1 MRIYIIGFMYSG
13 KSTVGKKLANLM
25 NLKHID
31 TDKVFETKYNITISS
46 FFEKYGENLFRE
58 LEHKILLETIKED
71 NCIISTGGGL
81 PCFHNNIEIIKE
93 NGISIYL
100 NMSPISIIHRINNSK
115 KKRPLLQNKSPEE
128 LQEYIE
134 KLLKE
139 REILYNQANLKIKG
153 EDPNIKEIQAEL
165 ISYIQLN
172 NLS

>member
-1 MRIYIIGFMYSG
+1 MYSG

-25 NLKHID
+25 NLNHID
-31 TDKVFETKYNITISS
+31 TDKVFESKYNITISS
-46 FFEKYGENLFRE
+46 FFEKYGEDLFRE
-58 LEHKILLETIKED
+58 LEHKILLETIEED
-71 NCIISTGGGL
+71 NIIVSTGGGL

-134 KLLKE
+134 NLLRE
-139 REILYNQANLKIKG
+139 REVFYNQANLKIKG
-153 EDPNIKEIQAEL
+153 EDPNIKEIQSEL
-165 ISYIQLN
+165 SSYIQKN
-172 NLS
+172 

>member
-1 MRIYIIGFMYSG
+1 MYSG

-31 TDKVFETKYNITISS
+31 TDKVFETKYNISISS

>member
-1 MRIYIIGFMYSG
+1 MCSG
-13 KSTVGKKLANLM
+13 KSTVGKKLGNIM

-31 TDKVFETKYNITISS
+31 TDKVFESKYNINISS
-46 FFEKYGENLFRE
+46 FFEKYGEDLFRE

-134 KLLKE
+134 KLLKQ
-139 REILYNQANLKIKG
+139 REVFYNQADLKIKG
-153 EDPNIKEIQAEL
+153 EDPNIKEIATEL
-165 ISYIQLN
+165 ISYIKGN
-172 NLS
+172 

>member
-1 MRIYIIGFMYSG
+1 
-13 KSTVGKKLANLM
+13 
-25 NLKHID
+25 
-31 TDKVFETKYNITISS
+31 
-46 FFEKYGENLFRE
+46 
-58 LEHKILLETIKED
+58 
-71 NCIISTGGGL
+71 
-81 PCFHNNIEIIKE
+81 
-93 NGISIYL
+93 
-100 NMSPISIIHRINNSK
+100 MSPISIIHRINNSK

>member
-1 MRIYIIGFMYSG
+1 MYSG

-139 REILYNQANLKIKG
+139 REILYNQANLKI
-153 EDPNIKEIQAEL
+153 Q
-165 ISYIQLN
+165 
-172 NLS
+172 

>member
-31 TDKVFETKYNITISS
+31 TDKVFETKYNISISS

>member
-1 MRIYIIGFMYSG
+1 MRIFIIGFMYSG

-25 NLKHID
+25 NLNHID
-31 TDKVFETKYNITISS
+31 TDKVFESKYNITISS

-58 LEHKILLETIKED
+58 LEHKILLETIEDD

-81 PCFHNNIEIIKE
+81 PCFHKNMDIIKE

-134 KLLKE
+134 NLLRE
-139 REILYNQANLKIKG
+139 REVFYNQANLKIKG
-153 EDPNIKEIQAEL
+153 EDPNIKEIQSEL
-165 ISYIQLN
+165 SSYIQIN
-172 NLS
+172 

>member
-1 MRIYIIGFMYSG
+1 MRIFIIGFMYSG

-25 NLKHID
+25 NLNHID
-31 TDKVFETKYNITISS
+31 TDKVFESKYNITISS

-58 LEHKILLETIKED
+58 LEHKILLETIEDD

-81 PCFHNNIEIIKE
+81 PCFHNNMDIIKE

-134 KLLKE
+134 NLLRE
-139 REILYNQANLKIKG
+139 REVFYNQANLKIKG
-153 EDPNIKEIQAEL
+153 EDPNIKEIQSEL
-165 ISYIQLN
+165 SSYIQIN
-172 NLS
+172 

>member
-1 MRIYIIGFMYSG
+1 MYSG

-31 TDKVFETKYNITISS
+31 TDKVFESKYNITISS

-128 LQEYIE
+128 LQEHIE

-139 REILYNQANLKIKG
+139 REVFYNQANLKIKG

>member
-1 MRIYIIGFMYSG
+1 MRIFIIGFMYSG

-25 NLKHID
+25 NLNHID
-31 TDKVFETKYNITISS
+31 TDKVFESKYNITISS

-58 LEHKILLETIKED
+58 LEHKILLETIEED
-71 NCIISTGGGL
+71 NIIVSTGGGL
-81 PCFHNNIEIIKE
+81 PCFHNNMDIIKE

-134 KLLKE
+134 NLLKE
-139 REILYNQANLKIKG
+139 R
-153 EDPNIKEIQAEL
+153 
-165 ISYIQLN
+165 
-172 NLS
+172 

>member
-1 MRIYIIGFMYSG
+1 MYSG

>member
-1 MRIYIIGFMYSG
+1 MRIFIIGFMYSG

-25 NLKHID
+25 NLNHID
-31 TDKVFETKYNITISS
+31 TDKVFESKYNITISS

-58 LEHKILLETIKED
+58 LEHKILLETIEDD

-81 PCFHNNIEIIKE
+81 PCFHKNMDIIKE

-134 KLLKE
+134 NLLRE
-139 REILYNQANLKIKG
+139 REVFYNQANLKIKG
-153 EDPNIKEIQAEL
+153 EDPNIKEIQSEL
-165 ISYIQLN
+165 SSYIQKN
-172 NLS
+172 

>member
-1 MRIYIIGFMYSG
+1 MYSG

-100 NMSPISIIHRINNSK
+100 NMSPISIIHRIK
-115 KKRPLLQNKSPEE
+115 KT
-128 LQEYIE
+128 Y
-134 KLLKE
+134 
-139 REILYNQANLKIKG
+139 
-153 EDPNIKEIQAEL
+153 
-165 ISYIQLN
+165 
-172 NLS
+172 

>member
-1 MRIYIIGFMYSG
+1 MYSG

-25 NLKHID
+25 NLNHID
-31 TDKVFETKYNITISS
+31 TDKVFESKYNITISS

-58 LEHKILLETIKED
+58 LEHKILLETIEED
-71 NCIISTGGGL
+71 NIIVSTGGGL
-81 PCFHNNIEIIKE
+81 PCFHNNMDIIKE

-134 KLLKE
+134 NLLRE
-139 REILYNQANLKIKG
+139 REVFYNQANLKIKG
-153 EDPNIKEIQAEL
+153 EDPNIKEIQSEL
-165 ISYIQLN
+165 SSYIQKN
-172 NLS
+172 